1 MHINLFKPI
10 IQIQKAFLF
19 KQIKHQHYAIRV
31 FIVSAS
37 DSPIPLLSGGI
48 PNLQLN
54 FPIIV
59 SEWPKPKVHSNRGY
73 IVLIELIVGK
83 PYQEAGLSHTT
94 VSK

>member
-10 IQIQKAFLF
+10 VQIEKALFF

-48 PNLQLN
+48 PNLQFD
-54 FPIIV
+54 FPIIMP
-59 SEWPKPKVHSNRGY
+59 EWPKSKVYPNSGD
-73 IVLIELIVGK
+73 IILIELIVSK
-83 PYQEAGLSHTT
+83 PNQEAGLSHTT
-94 VSK
+94 VS